1 MFKQVLP
8 LSLIISLR
16 FFGLFIVLPVI
27 SVYTLS
33 LPGATPQIVGI
44 VVGGYAI
51 TQMIFQIPFGAMS
64 DTLGRKGTIITG
76 LLIFAIGSILCAI
89 STDILTLLLGR
100 FLQGAGAIGAV
111 ITAMISDLVKEE
123 QRPKAMA
130 IMGGMIGMSFALA
143 MGFGPLIAG
152 YSSIQT
158 LFWITA
164 ILPIISI
171 YIIVKMVPDA
181 PKVTHTYHNNSKYEF
196 LLKNEII
203 KMNITNFLQKGLMT
217 FAFMIIPIILTKTFG
232 WTLADLWKV
241 YVPALFAGIFS
252 MGPAAMLAEK
262 KGKYKEVLL
271 AGIFLFGLS
280 YFLIGTSSS
289 QLSFLVGVIVFF
301 IGFNVHEPIMQSLTV
316 KYAKVNEKGKVL
328 GVFNSFGYA
337 GTFLGGLIG
346 GFSLYEVDGSV
357 MTSLSDI
364 SMIIVFVS
372 IIWFLLI
379 LQLPNPAKTKNAYI
393 AIENMN
399 EKNYTALD
407 SLSGTEEWYINNTE
421 KLLIVKYDNTKTSE
435 ESIRELLNLK

>member
-51 TQMIFQIPFGAMS
+51 TQMIFQVPFGAMS

-76 LLIFAIGSILCAI
+76 LLIFAIGSVLCAI
-89 STDILTLLLGR
+89 STDVLTLLLGR

-152 YSSIQT
+152 FSSIQT

-164 ILPIISI
+164 ILPLISI
-171 YIIVKMVPDA
+171 YIIVKMVPNA
-181 PKVTHTYHNNSKYEF
+181 PVVTHTYHNHSKYEF

-203 KMNITNFLQKGLMT
+203 KMNITNFLQKALMT

-232 WTLADLWKV
+232 WALSDLWKV

-252 MGPAAMLAEK
+252 MGPAAIFAEK

-271 AGIFLFGLS
+271 LGILFFILS
-280 YFLIGTSSS
+280 YYLIGNSDTE
-289 QLSFLVGVIVFF
+289 LSFIIGVLVFF
-301 IGFNVHEPIMQSLTV
+301 VGFNMHEPIMQSLTT
-316 KYAKVNEKGKVL
+316 KYAKVHERGRVL

-337 GTFLGGLIG
+337 GTFIGGLVG
-346 GFSLYEVDGSV
+346 GFYLYEVDGSF
-357 MTSLSDI
+357 MASLYEI
-364 SMIIVFVS
+364 SMIIVGISVL
-372 IIWFLLI
+372 WFLLI
-379 LQLPNPAKTKNAYI
+379 LRLPNPAKTSNAYI
-393 AIENMN
+393 SIEDMS
-399 EKNYTALD
+399 EQKYTSLD
-407 SLSGTEEWYINNTE
+407 TLAGIEEWYINNTE
-421 KLLIVKYDNTKTSE
+421 KLLIVKYNNTLVDDE
-435 ESIRELLNLK
+435 MIRNTIK